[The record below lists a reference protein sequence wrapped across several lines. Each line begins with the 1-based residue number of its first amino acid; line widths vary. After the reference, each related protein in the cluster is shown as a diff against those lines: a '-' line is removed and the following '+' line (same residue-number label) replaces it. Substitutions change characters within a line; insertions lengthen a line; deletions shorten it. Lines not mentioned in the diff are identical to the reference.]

1 MQAFL
6 NAKLNLDS
14 GRNSKVQSKLGLMSK
29 VNSKISL
36 DRASSQAKTGTSR
49 NPEGT
54 LPQIQRV
61 GTDLSDHTDTLI
73 KFSHP
78 QSIRSRSMIKGAALK
93 NQFDFS

>member
-1 MQAFL
+1 
-6 NAKLNLDS
+6 
-14 GRNSKVQSKLGLMSK
+14 MSK

-36 DRASSQAKTGTSR
+36 DRTSSQAKGGTR
-49 NPEGT
+49 GVEGT

-78 QSIRSRSMIKGAALK
+78 QTIRSRSMIKGESLK
-93 NQFDFS
+93 NKFDFS